1 MLEIIKDINPDII
14 ATINPEENIIFCTPN
29 NDIETLSI
37 SDNLPYSYNIRLN
50 KDINLSSP
58 EIVKISESVLSFNFF
73 PSIKISIPNGLMLDF
88 ITYNTSTKNDIFRRI
103 YKSFDVD
110 NVLNEQEIIT
120 HNFITNMRFKLYV
133 DMIRLRE
140 ESLPLT
146 IKSGTIVSTICFNW
160 YVVKLPVKEIKNIY
174 LIKDQQIFKDF
185 INIF

>member
-1 MLEIIKDINPDII
+1 
-14 ATINPEENIIFCTPN
+14 
-29 NDIETLSI
+29 
-37 SDNLPYSYNIRLN
+37 
-50 KDINLSSP
+50 
-58 EIVKISESVLSFNFF
+58 
-73 PSIKISIPNGLMLDF
+73 MLDF